1 MKRAVVLA
9 MALLAAGC
17 ASFDGHTLKPGQS
30 TAREVEQVM
39 GRPVAKRAGAQ
50 GETVY
55 WYPQTQYG
63 RANYAARIAPD
74 GRLVAMEQR
83 LTQENI
89 DKIAKGWTADQVYD
103 LLGPPF
109 QPEVYARSQRESWT
123 YPILL
128 QGHGYPKWFV
138 VYFSTRDRTVELTE
152 LMDDPT
158 TQPRGIRRS

>member
-1 MKRAVVLA
+1 MKSAVAVALA
-9 MALLAAGC
+9 ALLAGC
-17 ASFDGHTLKPGQS
+17 ASFDGHRLTPGQS
-30 TAREVEQVM
+30 TASDVEREM
-39 GRPVAKRAGAQ
+39 GRPVAKRPGPH

-63 RANYAARIAPD
+63 RANYAARIAAD
-74 GRLVAMEQR
+74 GRLVALEQR

-89 DKIAKGWTADQVYD
+89 GKIAKGWTADQVYD

-109 QPEVYARSQRESWT
+109 QPEVYARSQREAWT

-128 QGHGYPKWFV
+128 AGHGHPKWFV
-138 VYFSTRDRTVELTE
+138 VYLSTRDRTVELTE

-158 TQPRGIRRS
+158 TRDLRRS

>member
-1 MKRAVVLA
+1 
-9 MALLAAGC
+9 
-17 ASFDGHTLKPGQS
+17 
-30 TAREVEQVM
+30 M
-39 GRPVAKRAGAQ
+39 GGPVAKRAGLQ
-50 GETVY
+50 GETIY
-55 WYPQTQYG
+55 GYPQTQYG

-89 DKIAKGWTADQVYD
+89 DRIAKGWTADPVYD

-123 YPILL
+123 YPS
-128 QGHGYPKWFV
+128 HGYPKW
-138 VYFSTRDRTVELTE
+138 